1 MSSTPECSSLFPVHL
16 AGGLILTNLKTWVQ
30 FGYKPTGFVPFP
42 EDELTP

>member
-1 MSSTPECSSLFPVHL
+1 MSSAPERSSLFPVHL

-30 FGYKPTGFVPFP
+30 FSHKPTGFVPFP